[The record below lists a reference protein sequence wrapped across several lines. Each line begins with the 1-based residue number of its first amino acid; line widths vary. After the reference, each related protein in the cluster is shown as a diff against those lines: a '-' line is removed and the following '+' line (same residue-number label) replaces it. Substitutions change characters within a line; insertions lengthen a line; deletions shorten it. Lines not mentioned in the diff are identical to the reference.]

1 MPLFLGT
8 VRPCPTG
15 GCPLGAPRAGLS
27 LSHLPE
33 ALACS
38 CLDSFTLVTAVTT
51 TNIILNLQQKFPKQ
65 TLHGSIAF
73 TQAFLPADFFP
84 QCFCLSHMSF
94 LFPLRST
101 PIHHSDS
108 VLEQIRACKFNSTF
122 IGDWYAKCSAGS
134 EKMGYCTYCFCV
146 VFFFLREWAFSICL
160 FLPWPVK
167 QMTWR

>member
-1 MPLFLGT
+1 MERPLNRAYGAVVPGDREALPHSCSLGS
-8 VRPCPTG
+8 
-15 GCPLGAPRAGLS
+15 PRAGLS

-38 CLDSFTLVTAVTT
+38 CLDFTLVTAVTT
-51 TNIILNLQQKFPKQ
+51 TNIILSLQQKFPKQ

-73 TQAFLPADFFP
+73 TQVFLPADFFP
-84 QCFCLSHMSF
+84 QCSCLSHMSF

-122 IGDWYAKCSAGS
+122 IGDWCAKCSAG
-134 EKMGYCTYCFCV
+134 F
-146 VFFFLREWAFSICL
+146 REDGL
-160 FLPWPVK
+160 L
-167 QMTWR
+167 